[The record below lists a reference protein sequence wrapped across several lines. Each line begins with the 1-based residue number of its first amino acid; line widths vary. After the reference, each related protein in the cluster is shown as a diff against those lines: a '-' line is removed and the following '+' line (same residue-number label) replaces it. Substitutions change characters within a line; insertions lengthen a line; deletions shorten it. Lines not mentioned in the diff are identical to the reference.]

1 MSERLVTMHVPA
13 DVPYRTVVGAVAGSL
28 GGEPAQR
35 ATEAAFD
42 HALALVVSAHC
53 IDASFESEPEGLR
66 VELAVDG
73 RKDREDRAVDAK
85 AWKAIREASIHAE
98 VKDGERGPVIRFL
111 MPRTDRS
118 EG

>member
-13 DVPYRTVVGAVAGSL
+13 DVPFLTVVGAVAASL
-28 GGEPAQR
+28 GGERAR
-35 ATEAAFD
+35 VATEAAFD

-53 IDASFESEPEGLR
+53 IDASFASEDAGLR

-85 AWKAIREASIHAE
+85 AWKTVRDSADSAE
-98 VKDGERGPVIRFL
+98 VRDGERGPVIGFL
-111 MPRTDRS
+111 VPQGPVS
-118 EG
+118 